1 MADLNLQ
8 AQKREAVGKNKVN
21 KLRQQS
27 IIPGV
32 VYAKDEENL
41 NVQITAK
48 DFESILSKAG
58 TSTIINL
65 EVEGEEVPVLIKSY
79 QTHPFK
85 SEFLHVD
92 FQKINA
98 NEVIRVNIPVVLHG
112 RDDIKI
118 QPSVLIQNIDNI
130 DVECL
135 PKYIP
140 QTAEVN
146 VSDMQIGDT
155 FTVADLDVAKID
167 DVTLLIE
174 EDELVCS
181 LQEPQEEV
189 NEDDLEGEEVDA
201 DEVPTVD
208 ETESDENTEE

>member
-1 MADLNLQ
+1 MADLKLN

-27 IIPGV
+27 IVPGV
-32 VYAKDEENL
+32 VYAKDEENI
-41 NVQITAK
+41 NVQVIAK
-48 DFESILSKAG
+48 DFERVLSKAG
-58 TSTIINL
+58 TSTIISL
-65 EVEGEEVPVLIKSY
+65 EVEGEDIPVLIKSY

-92 FQKINA
+92 FQKIKA
-98 NEVIRVNIPVVLHG
+98 NEAIRVNIPVVLTG
-112 RDDIKI
+112 RDEIRV

-146 VSDMQIGDT
+146 VVDMQIGDSY
-155 FTVADLDVAKID
+155 TVADLDVSKDENI
-167 DVTLLIE
+167 TLLIE
-174 EDELVCS
+174 EDEIVCS
-181 LQEPQEEV
+181 LQEPQDE
-189 NEDDLEGEEVDA
+189 NLEAGEENLEA
-201 DEVPTVD
+201 GQVPTVG
-208 ETESDENTEE
+208 ETETEK

>member
-1 MADLNLQ
+1 MTDLNLQ

-27 IIPGV
+27 IVPGV

-48 DFESILSKAG
+48 DFERILLKAG

-65 EVEGEEVPVLIKSY
+65 LLEDEEVPVLIKSY

-92 FQKINA
+92 FQKIKA
-98 NEVIRVNIPVVLHG
+98 NETIRVNIPVVLQG
-112 RDDIKI
+112 RDEIKV

-130 DVECL
+130 DVECF
-135 PKYIP
+135 PRYIP
-140 QTAEVN
+140 QTAEVS
-146 VSDMQIGDT
+146 VGDMQIGDT
-155 FTVADLDVAKID
+155 FTVADLDVAKDENI
-167 DVTLLIE
+167 TLLIE

-181 LQEPQEEV
+181 LQEPQEE
-189 NEDDLEGEEVDA
+189 ELDDDLESEDVEA

-208 ETESDENTEE
+208 ETEEDEESEE

>member
-189 NEDDLEGEEVDA
+189 NENDLEGEEVDA

>member
-27 IIPGV
+27 IVPGV
-32 VYAKDEENL
+32 VYAKDEDNI
-41 NVQITAK
+41 NVQVVAK
-48 DFESILSKAG
+48 DFERILSRAG

-65 EVEGEEVPVLIKSY
+65 EMDGEDIQVLIKSY

-92 FQKINA
+92 FQKIKA
-98 NEVIRVNIPVVLHG
+98 DEAIRVNIPVVLQG
-112 RDDIKI
+112 RDEIQV
-118 QPSVLIQNIDNI
+118 QPSVLIQNIDNV

-140 QTAEVN
+140 QTADIN
-146 VSDMQIGDT
+146 VVDMQIGDT
-155 FTVADLDVAKID
+155 FTVADLDIAKNENI
-167 DVTLLIE
+167 TILAE
-174 EDELVCS
+174 EDEVVCS
-181 LQEPQEEV
+181 LQEPQEE
-189 NEDDLEGEEVDA
+189 NLDEVDEAA
-201 DEVPTVD
+201 DVDAGEVPTVD
-208 ETESDENTEE
+208 ETEESEDEE

>member
-27 IIPGV
+27 IVPGV
-32 VYAKDEENL
+32 VYAKDEDNI
-41 NVQITAK
+41 NVQVVAK
-48 DFESILSKAG
+48 DFERILSRAG

-65 EVEGEEVPVLIKSY
+65 EMDGEDIQVLIKSY

-92 FQKINA
+92 FQKIKA
-98 NEVIRVNIPVVLHG
+98 DEAIRVNIPVVLQG
-112 RDDIKI
+112 RDEIQV
-118 QPSVLIQNIDNI
+118 QPSVLIQNIDNV

-140 QTAEVN
+140 QTADIN
-146 VSDMQIGDT
+146 VVDMQIGDT
-155 FTVADLDVAKID
+155 FTVADLDIAKNENI
-167 DVTLLIE
+167 TILAE
-174 EDELVCS
+174 EDEVVCS
-181 LQEPQEEV
+181 LQEPQEE
-189 NEDDLEGEEVDA
+189 NLDEVDEAA
-201 DEVPTVD
+201 DVDAGEVPTVD
-208 ETESDENTEE
+208 ETEETEDEE

>member
-189 NEDDLEGEEVDA
+189 NEDLEGEEVDA

-208 ETESDENTEE
+208 ETESDDNTEE

>member
-27 IIPGV
+27 IVPGV
-32 VYAKDEENL
+32 VYAKDEDNI
-41 NVQITAK
+41 NVQVVAK
-48 DFESILSKAG
+48 DFERILSRAG

-65 EVEGEEVPVLIKSY
+65 EMDGEDIQVLIKSY

-92 FQKINA
+92 FQKIKA
-98 NEVIRVNIPVVLHG
+98 DEAIRVNIPVVLQG
-112 RDDIKI
+112 RDEIQV
-118 QPSVLIQNIDNI
+118 QPSVLFQNIDNV

-140 QTAEVN
+140 QTADIN
-146 VSDMQIGDT
+146 VVDMQIGDT
-155 FTVADLDVAKID
+155 FTVADLDIAKNENI
-167 DVTLLIE
+167 TILAE
-174 EDELVCS
+174 EDEVVCS
-181 LQEPQEEV
+181 LQEPQEE
-189 NEDDLEGEEVDA
+189 NLDEVDEAA
-201 DEVPTVD
+201 DVDAGEVPTVD
-208 ETESDENTEE
+208 ETEETEDEE